1 MLLMLSPLKVW
12 HGNICEMFQ
21 TKGLPKS
28 RNFPQHWERSRFYPL
43 PRTASSIWSVEL
55 GRNPGV
61 LNPPSYYNVSIF
73 AGQKNRKFGHRNCSR
88 YTDYKGEISHGAGQL
103 SQYPQ
108 HSMIRSE
115 SPSSCFGRGAL
126 ETRWWGCPA
135 EKIRYGGW
143 PRRSG
148 ARCRFWEF
156 PWLSIVVSVTVII
169 YTVYKLLV
177 LFRWCLLTVC
187 DEISRNG
194 LFIYSTHVVIS
205 IFNYSKYTSQSRR
218 HYSIVGN
225 RFRRRQGYT
234 SIWKLILN
242 K

>member
-1 MLLMLSPLKVW
+1 MLSPLKVW

-28 RNFPQHWERSRFYPL
+28 QNFPQHWERSRFYPL
-43 PRTASSIWSVEL
+43 PRTASSIWSVAL

-61 LNPPSYYNVSIF
+61 LNPPSCYNVSIF
-73 AGQKNRKFGHRNCSR
+73 ARQKNRKFGHRNCSR

-143 PRRSG
+143 PRRGG

-169 YTVYKLLV
+169 YTV
-177 LFRWCLLTVC
+177 
-187 DEISRNG
+187 
-194 LFIYSTHVVIS
+194 
-205 IFNYSKYTSQSRR
+205 
-218 HYSIVGN
+218 
-225 RFRRRQGYT
+225 
-234 SIWKLILN
+234 ILN
-242 K
+242 FSIIPMMSPDGVWWNIKKWFVYIQYPCMWSFLFLTCLNIRANHEEHRRKPTVDLSRKSGGRVP